1 MAILN
6 FGSLNLDYVYA
17 VEHIC
22 APGETITSS
31 GLSLNPG
38 GKGLNQSVSLARAG
52 AEVYHAGMVGED
64 GAMLVEVCRESG
76 VHTDYIKVSEERTGN
91 AIIQVADSGENSIVL
106 FAGAN
111 RKNTSE
117 RVDEVL
123 AHFGQGDTILL
134 QNEINLVDKIIEK
147 AYAKGM
153 KIALNPSPY
162 DSRIDDCD
170 LTKVSI
176 FLLNEVEGFQ
186 ITGEKEP
193 DDILASMREKFPDA
207 AIVLTLG
214 SKGVA
219 MCEKGEI
226 YRQSSYRVEA
236 VDTTA
241 AGDTFTGYFLQ
252 AYTSGKAPQEALELA
267 SKASALAVTAKG
279 AVPSIPWHQ
288 AVEEAVLEKR
298 N

>member
-6 FGSLNLDYVYA
+6 FGSLNLDYVYE
-17 VEHIC
+17 VDHIC

-123 AHFGQGDTILL
+123 ARFGEGDTILL
-134 QNEINLVDKIIEK
+134 QNEINLVDEIIEK

-162 DSRIDDCD
+162 DSRIDSCD

-214 SKGVA
+214 SKGVM

-226 YRQSSYRVEA
+226 YRQPSYRVEA

-267 SKASALAVTAKG
+267 SRASALAVMAKG
-279 AVPSIPWHQ
+279 AVPSIPWRQ